1 MAVPATSLSV
11 GKTLLLLAALF
22 EKLFTKML
30 QAVKGDPQAFSKLTA
45 YSFLE
50 KGVKINK
57 LTSGKRQEPFDC
69 TMGGCHRPGKGRS
82 KRGFGQDSPEP
93 APLSSVPVN
102 QCGFPWKPSVVRWY
116 PRGHSQTHPASLA
129 PAGEGA
135 SWPPRL
141 KKNKAQEKLP
151 RHLTGTKNINSPR
164 HSKQRD
170 EGSLPPPQNTLVEAG
185 SIASTALLHTL

>member
-1 MAVPATSLSV
+1 
-11 GKTLLLLAALF
+11 
-22 EKLFTKML
+22 ML
-30 QAVKGDPQAFSKLTA
+30 QAVKGDPQAFIKLTA

-57 LTSGKRQEPFDC
+57 LANGKRQEPFDC
-69 TMGGCHRPGKGRS
+69 MMGVCLRPGKGRS

-116 PRGHSQTHPASLA
+116 PRGHSPTYPASLA
-129 PAGEGA
+129 AAGEGTSVLA
-135 SWPPRL
+135 PVSQ
-141 KKNKAQEKLP
+141 KKQSLRKA
-151 RHLTGTKNINSPR
+151 TGRPHGDQSFTKSMNSPR

-170 EGSLPPPQNTLVEAG
+170 KGSLPPTSNTLLEAG
-185 SIASTALLHTL
+185 SIASTALLHVL